1 MNKFYIQIVFFLLI
15 IPLYVNNKTL
25 ATELVPK
32 KDTKHKSKK
41 NTTFKSIKYYPT
53 YDNTKEIYQK
63 NKHLLYT
70 DPKETIN
77 AYKFMNDALKQL
89 EHHATSK
96 GYTRCGGI
104 PSKNIVFYKKKHRG
118 HTKILKAEYLIY
130 DTNQY
135 NELLNEL
142 WDPDCD
148 QYINKD
154 HVKKKIVRMYT
165 PNLVMIQQRCKKH
178 PWSREKYFYAIAA
191 KYKISKNK
199 AIFVMASANIID
211 HNRKNK
217 KYFEN
222 KIVESANLFQA
233 EVDSEDDI
241 RNGKIKKTFV
251 NLSGYIVE
259 KRKDRIYV
267 IYIDS
272 MNE

>member
-32 KDTKHKSKK
+32 KNTKQKSTKR
-41 NTTFKSIKYYPT
+41 YPT

-104 PSKNIVFYKKKHRG
+104 PSENIVLYKKKHKK
-118 HTKILKAEYLIY
+118 HTKIKKIEYIV
-130 DTNQY
+130 DDPNKY
-135 NELLNEL
+135 NELINKF
-142 WDPDCD
+142 WDPDHSKFV
-148 QYINKD
+148 YGSSAKR
-154 HVKKKIVRMYT
+154 KIARVYT
-165 PNLVMIQQRCKKH
+165 PNLLMIQQRWKKL
-178 PWSREKYFYAIAA
+178 PWTREKYFYAITA

-199 AIFVMASANIID
+199 TIIVMSSANIID
-211 HNRKNK
+211 NNRKNK

-222 KIVESANLFQA
+222 TIVKSANLFQA
-233 EVDSEDDI
+233 EVDSEDEI
-241 RNGKIKKTFV
+241 RNGKIKKSYV

-259 KRKDRIYV
+259 KRKNHIYV